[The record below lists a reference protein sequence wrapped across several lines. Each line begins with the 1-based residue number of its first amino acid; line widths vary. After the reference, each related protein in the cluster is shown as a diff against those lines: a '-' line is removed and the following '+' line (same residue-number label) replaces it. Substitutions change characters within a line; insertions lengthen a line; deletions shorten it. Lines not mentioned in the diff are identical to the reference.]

1 MPSPKQSPRKFSVKA
16 LLDLLRDSG
25 KPVAPKTIFGFFG
38 ADAALKKRIKSTLA
52 QQLENGGIVRAG
64 KGYGLME
71 ALPRMSGVL
80 DVRRSG
86 VGYLIPDDRN
96 REDLFIHPRNFGGAQ
111 LPDRKSVV

>member
-52 QQLENGGIVRAG
+52 QQLENGGIVRTG
-64 KGYGLME
+64 KGYGL
-71 ALPRMSGVL
+71 LVIVVTL
-80 DVRRSG
+80 
-86 VGYLIPDDRN
+86 VGRFT
-96 REDLFIHPRNFGGAQ
+96 RVFH
-111 LPDRKSVV
+111 

>member
-1 MPSPKQSPRKFSVKA
+1 MLFRS
-16 LLDLLRDSG
+16 
-25 KPVAPKTIFGFFG
+25 IFGFFG

-52 QQLENGGIVRAG
+52 QQLENGGIVRTG

-86 VGYLIPDDRN
+86 VGYLI
-96 REDLFIHPRNFGGAQ
+96 LFA
-111 LPDRKSVV
+111 D